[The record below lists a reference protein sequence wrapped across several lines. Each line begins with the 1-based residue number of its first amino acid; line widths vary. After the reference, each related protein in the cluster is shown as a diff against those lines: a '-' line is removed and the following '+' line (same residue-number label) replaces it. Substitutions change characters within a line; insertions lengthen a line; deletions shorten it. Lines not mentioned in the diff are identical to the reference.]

1 MIIGREELEYARRE
15 SERNPRQFF
24 IYSKSTDFYEWTDS
38 PSETDQIIFDPR
50 QILEVCNNYLTT
62 EEENEILKAAAFLK
76 ILKEVSQ

>member
-38 PSETDQIIFDPR
+38 PSETDQIIFDPY
-50 QILEVCNNYLTT
+50 QILAACKYLTT

>member
-50 QILEVCNNYLTT
+50 QILGVCKYLTI
-62 EEENEILKAAAFLK
+62 EEENEILKAVAFLK